1 MTEPRLSM
9 EQSTAVDMCCDMSMR
24 IVGVTGG
31 AGTGKT
37 MVLGKAFHEL
47 TRQIGKGDIALCA
60 PTGRAAKRIQEL
72 TRIPATTI
80 HRLLKFPMPDDP
92 THDDDGNEIERL
104 PNMPL
109 HNRNNPL
116 PFKVVFADESSMI
129 APSLYQQLLDALPNG
144 GVVRFFG
151 DNNQL
156 PPVEEGEPPFIKV
169 LERFPSVTLT
179 FNYRSD
185 DAIVGNALR
194 ILRGSIPV
202 ANDRFHIIYTD
213 KPVKTLIEY
222 VDREFIE
229 GNNQIIVPARKG
241 PHGSLRVNPSIQLK
255 FNGRQKQMLEL
266 DRFDEKEDMLVVR
279 EGDKFLWIK
288 NDYKLAMSNGEIGRI
303 TEIDTD
309 VGSLTLTTTDREVMV
324 PPYVRAY
331 NPMAGHIMTYD
342 PRKQIELGYAV
353 TTHKSQGSE
362 FDKVIYCMSAGNA
375 YLIGRRNFYTGIT
388 RAKKEVIIITDRK
401 AMGMSVRP
409 NRHTG

>member
-1 MTEPRLSM
+1 
-9 EQSTAVDMCCDMSMR
+9 MCCDLTMR

-37 MVLGKAFHEL
+37 LVLGRAYKEL
-47 TRQIGKGDIALCA
+47 GSFIGVGNIALAA

-72 TRIPATTI
+72 TRIGATTV

-92 THDDDGNEIERL
+92 ITDEEIL
-104 PNMPL
+104 PNEPR

-116 PFKVVFADESSMI
+116 SFKVVFVDEASMI
-129 APSLYQQLLDALPNG
+129 APTLYMQLLDAMPSG

-156 PPVEEGEPPFIKV
+156 PPVEAGAPPFISV
-169 LERFPSVTLT
+169 LEKFPSVTLT

-185 DAIVGNALR
+185 DAIVGNAMR

-202 ANDRFHIIYTD
+202 ANDRFHILYSEN
-213 KPVKTLIEY
+213 PVKTLIEY
-222 VDREFIE
+222 VDKEFVE
-229 GNNQIIVPARKG
+229 GNNQIILPTRKG
-241 PHGSLRVNPSIQLK
+241 KYGTLRVNPSIQLK
-255 FNGRQKQMLEL
+255 FNGKQKRMLTL
-266 DRFDEKEDMLVVR
+266 SRYDDKEEDLCIR

-288 NDYKLAMSNGEIGRI
+288 NDYKLDMSNGEIGRVA
-303 TEIDTD
+303 EVDAE
-309 VGSLTLTTTDREVMV
+309 VGSLLLATPERDVLV
-324 PPYVRAY
+324 PPYVRSY
-331 NPMAGHIMTYD
+331 NPIAGHMMTYD

-362 FDKVIYCMSAGNA
+362 FDKVIYCMCSGQA

-388 RAKKEVIIITDRK
+388 RAKHEVIIITDRK
-401 AMGMSVRP
+401 AMGMSIRP